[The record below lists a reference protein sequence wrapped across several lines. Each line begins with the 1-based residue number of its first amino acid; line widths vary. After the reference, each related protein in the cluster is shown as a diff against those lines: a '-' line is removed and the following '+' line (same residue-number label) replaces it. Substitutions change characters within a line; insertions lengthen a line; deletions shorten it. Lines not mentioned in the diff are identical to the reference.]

1 MNQAVAA
8 QGWEALLRL
17 GYARRG
23 DKTRIVERERRGP
36 LAVQRPFYPE
46 QAGVCHT
53 YLLHPP
59 GGVVGG
65 DSLDIQVRVEA
76 GAQAL
81 ITTPGATKFYRS
93 GGRLAT
99 QRQTLTVASGG
110 LLEWLPQE
118 NIFFPDAFARVETH
132 VELETGAGFIGWDL
146 QCLGRPANGEVFDIG
161 QVNCVTHLSIDG
173 ELVLID
179 QLRTQG
185 RGLVDAA
192 AGLRGYPM
200 QSSLFV
206 VPGSGCATSGQ
217 ALLEDIRGV
226 IAAADCSSLEVGA
239 TQVDGVLVVRALGA
253 GTEPILRLFT
263 AIWCSLRPALTGL
276 EAVPPRIWAT

>member
-1 MNQAVAA
+1 MNQAVTA

-17 GYARRG
+17 RYAQRG
-23 DKTRIVERERRGP
+23 DKTRIVERERCGP

-46 QAGVCHT
+46 QTGVCHT

-99 QRQTLTVASGG
+99 QRQTLSVESGG
-110 LLEWLPQE
+110 VLEWLPQE
-118 NIFFPDAFARVETH
+118 NIFFPDACVRVETH
-132 VELETGAGFIGWDL
+132 VALESGAGFIGWDL
-146 QCLGRPANGEVFDIG
+146 QCLGRPVNHEAFDMGEVNSLTR
-161 QVNCVTHLSIDG
+161 VSIDG
-173 ELVLID
+173 ELILID
-179 QLRTQG
+179 QLRTNG
-185 RGLVDAA
+185 RRLVDAA

-200 QSSLFV
+200 QASLFI
-206 VPGSGCATSGQ
+206 VPGRDCVASCQ
-217 ALLEDIRGV
+217 DLLDQIRAV
-226 IAAADCSSLEVGA
+226 IAATDCSALEVGA
-239 TQVDGVLVVRALGA
+239 TLIDGVLVVRALGA
-253 GTEPILRLFT
+253 GTEPILRLFS
-263 AIWCSLRPALTGL
+263 AIWCSIRPCVSGL